1 MNLNLPFWVPPLLG
15 KARMMFW
22 CDYSLLLVLAGCQ
35 NTHHRGVMNWVDG
48 WQRVSD
54 NSQRIWKSSH
64 TLRYTFRFQSL
75 SSKDKQ
81 SKTTVLSD
89 FVSACLAMMCLRF
102 EGNYHLANMSEWKKT
117 MRGEREREPVTVI
130 EHLMFLGS
138 LRAWIVRLVH
148 HVMYHFPVAAIFP
161 KSPACWSKFLKT
173 SQSHFKTSWNI
184 EWIRWLTLATLGE
197 GFFYQ
202 FAEDNGVGMLKEELK
217 ENLGRIARS
226 GRPGK
231 LGELESW
238 TSSGGNVGW
247 WWLTVVI
254 MLG

>member
-1 MNLNLPFWVPPLLG
+1 MSSWFKCNSPSPKVFSWDFPTAYGPVLACIVDSRIAVTSGRVWETSAPKSHDLSNFINLQMNEFKFAILGTPLLG

-117 MRGEREREPVTVI
+117 MRGERERE
-130 EHLMFLGS
+130 
-138 LRAWIVRLVH
+138 
-148 HVMYHFPVAAIFP
+148 
-161 KSPACWSKFLKT
+161 
-173 SQSHFKTSWNI
+173 SQ
-184 EWIRWLTLATLGE
+184 
-197 GFFYQ
+197 
-202 FAEDNGVGMLKEELK
+202 
-217 ENLGRIARS
+217 
-226 GRPGK
+226 
-231 LGELESW
+231 
-238 TSSGGNVGW
+238 
-247 WWLTVVI
+247 
-254 MLG
+254 

>member
-1 MNLNLPFWVPPLLG
+1 MEEN
-15 KARMMFW
+15 
-22 CDYSLLLVLAGCQ
+22 D
-35 NTHHRGVMNWVDG
+35 
-48 WQRVSD
+48 
-54 NSQRIWKSSH
+54 
-64 TLRYTFRFQSL
+64 
-75 SSKDKQ
+75 
-81 SKTTVLSD
+81 
-89 FVSACLAMMCLRF
+89 
-102 EGNYHLANMSEWKKT
+102 EG
-117 MRGEREREPVTVI
+117 REREREPVTVI

-231 LGELESW
+231 LGELGELESW
-238 TSSGGNVGW
+238 TSSGGNVG
-247 WWLTVVI
+247 
-254 MLG
+254 